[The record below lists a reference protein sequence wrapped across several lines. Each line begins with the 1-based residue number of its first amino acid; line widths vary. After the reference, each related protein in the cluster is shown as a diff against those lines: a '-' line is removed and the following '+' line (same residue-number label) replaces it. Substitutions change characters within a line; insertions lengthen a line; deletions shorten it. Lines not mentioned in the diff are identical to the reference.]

1 MTIRFLPIRVSRFA
15 SLVLLV
21 AGMLLAGRSCPVQ
34 AFDWVPSAGPEG
46 GQVWTLAQ
54 APNGDIY
61 AGIWGIGGALRSTDL
76 GVTWQETG
84 LSYATVSKIVV
95 NKAGSIFAALS
106 YGEVHR
112 STDNGTSWEI
122 SGSNLTNSFGSLAY
136 DPDLDILYAAKS
148 EKFSRSVNGG
158 NSWETVST
166 NFPLVDLQCLEV
178 VPNGGALFVGTRNNK
193 VFRSDDGGVTWNP
206 YDIGLTTKGVT
217 DFLIVPEGDI
227 YAASYG
233 GGIFRA
239 ELDDVFWTQL
249 NNGLDD
255 EYCLAI
261 VRDPAGNLWAGTVS
275 SGIYMSVDDGQNWN
289 PARAGIEIREVRDI
303 LRPDGGELLAACFGG
318 GVFRGGGFGHWV
330 PSNEGII
337 RTHITSLLKSG
348 IGPMFATGNGAGVH
362 RSLDGGLT
370 WSPANIGIEDPGVF
384 DITDHP
390 DGDLFCGTW
399 TTRIY
404 HSVNG
409 GDTWNPTA
417 SFPDIDRVACLA
429 VKPGTGDLFAGGIF
443 GGSVWRSPDKGNSW
457 VPAIVGLPDAGTRDF
472 VVEAHGGL
480 LVVMENEGIY
490 RSADDGN
497 SWTPL
502 NNGLTSLDVNQ
513 VLSLPGGILFAAV
526 PYEGLFRSLDD
537 GANWELV
544 DASLDDTRVSS
555 VAVNPNGFLFAG
567 TSEEGRVYQ
576 STDGGD
582 SWFQILSLFPQ
593 VSISNLAFNAGGFL
607 LAGTAGR
614 GVVLTDETTPVFLQD
629 FMAERTT
636 AGMVTVRW
644 SVSHDIPLLTGDV
657 FRSVDGSAREQL
669 SFEMLTGGP
678 AFEFID
684 TEAPSERCDY
694 WLRLTDDDGTHSWYG
709 PVSVD
714 KAGPFTAGLSIE
726 AVWPNPA
733 IGSTTI
739 RFSVPLNETARLD
752 VYDLRGRLVRRLRR
766 DTGGSGTLET
776 VWDACD
782 DRGVRV
788 ASGTYFLRL
797 SSQSRVVTEKAI
809 VLGHK
814 R

>member
-1 MTIRFLPIRVSRFA
+1 
-15 SLVLLV
+15 
-21 AGMLLAGRSCPVQ
+21 MLLSGQLYPAR
-34 AFDWVPSAGPEG
+34 AMDWLPSAGPEG

-61 AGIWGIGGALRSTDL
+61 AGIWWGGGALRSTDL

-84 LSYATVSKIVV
+84 LSYTNVSKIVV
-95 NKAGSIFAALS
+95 NNAGTVFAALS

-122 SGSNLTNSFGSLAY
+122 SGSNLTFTFGSLAY

-158 NSWETVST
+158 NSWETVGT
-166 NFPLVDLQCLEV
+166 NFPLVDVQCLEA
-178 VPNGGALFVGTRNNK
+178 VPNGGSLFVGTVNNK
-193 VFRSDDGGVTWNP
+193 VYRSDDGGVTWNP
-206 YDIGLTTKGVT
+206 YDSGLTTKGVT
-217 DFLIVPEGDI
+217 DFLVVPEGDI

-239 ELDDVFWTQL
+239 ALNDNFWTQL

-255 EYCLAI
+255 GYCFAI
-261 VRDPAGNLWAGTVS
+261 VRDPAGNLWAGTAS
-275 SGIYMSVDDGQNWN
+275 SGTYMSTDDGQNWN
-289 PARAGIEIREVRDI
+289 PARAGLEIREVRDI
-303 LRPDGGELLAACFGG
+303 LRPVGGELLAACYGG
-318 GVFRGGGFGHWV
+318 GVFRGGGFGFWV
-330 PSNEGII
+330 PSNAGMI

-348 IGPMFATGNGAGVH
+348 IGPIFATANGAGIH
-362 RSLDGGLT
+362 RSLDEGLT
-370 WSPANIGIEDPGVF
+370 WSPANTGIEDPGVL

-417 SFPDIDRVACLA
+417 SFPDIERVACLA
-429 VKPGTGDLFAGGIF
+429 AKSGTGDLFAGGLF
-443 GGSVWRSPDKGNSW
+443 SGGVWRSPDMGNSW
-457 VPAIVGLPDAGTRDF
+457 VPAIVGLPDAGTRDL
-472 VVEAHGGL
+472 VVEDDGGL
-480 LVVMENEGIY
+480 LVVMEGEGIY
-490 RSADDGN
+490 RSVDDGN
-497 SWTPL
+497 SWTSL
-502 NNGLTSLDVNQ
+502 NNGLTSLYVNQ

-555 VAVNPNGFLFAG
+555 VVVNPNGFLFAG
-567 TSEEGRVYQ
+567 TSEEGRLYQ

-582 SWFQILSLFPQ
+582 SWFQVSGLFPQ
-593 VSISNLAFNAGGFL
+593 VSIRNLAFNADGFL
-607 LAGTAGR
+607 LAGTGGR
-614 GVVLTDETTPVFLQD
+614 GVILTDETTPVFLHGLV
-629 FMAERTT
+629 AER
-636 AGMVTVRW
+636 AGSGTVTIRW
-644 SVSHDIPLLTGDV
+644 SVRDVGSLLAGEIH
-657 FRSVDGSAREQL
+657 RSVAGSEREHLSSVRLADGP
-669 SFEMLTGGP
+669 F
-678 AFEFID
+678 FEFVD
-684 TEAPSERCDY
+684 ETAPPDPCDY
-694 WLRLTDDDGTHSWYG
+694 WLRLTDASGNHSWYG

-714 KAGPFTAGLSIE
+714 KADLAVVGLTIE

-733 IGSTTI
+733 AGSTTI
-739 RFSVPLNETARLD
+739 RFAVPPNETARLD
-752 VYDLRGRLVRRLRR
+752 VYDLRGRLVRRLRQ
-766 DTGGSGTLET
+766 DASGSGALEV
-776 VWDACD
+776 VWDTCD

-797 SSQSRVVTEKAI
+797 SSQSRVVTEKTI
-809 VLGHK
+809 VLG
-814 R
+814 RQR